1 MQFQHPKPSSPLRL
15 TGLRL
20 LGATTLA
27 FAMLVPMP
35 RPAQAGDLSAWLER
49 TERMNTAN
57 DKVEADVVVRDP
69 SGTVRK
75 LHVAIDPAGDGKL
88 TVEAADTGW
97 KSETPLA
104 WKDGGTVVRKTGA
117 SPEKIGVDEPLAGT
131 ELRGIDFFPFWKTD
145 YARALT
151 SDENTREHTIS
162 LYADKGRPYALYVV
176 TFDKEKMVPRMLKYY
191 RESFSNL
198 VRIRT
203 DKGWVM
209 VGSRPRPGAILIKDF
224 KTNALATYTFSWKLA
239 GAAEAVP
246 AAAEEKE

>member
-1 MQFQHPKPSSPLRL
+1 MQFQHPTTPSSPLFL
-15 TGLRL
+15 SGLRL

-27 FAMLVPMP
+27 FAMLAPSP
-35 RPAQAGDLSAWLER
+35 RPAHAGDLAAYLER
-49 TERMNTAN
+49 AERMNTAN
-57 DKVEADVVVRDP
+57 EKVEADVTVRDP
-69 SGTVRK
+69 SGAVRK

-104 WKDGGTVVRKTGA
+104 WKEGTVVRKTGA

-145 YARALT
+145 YSRALT

-176 TFDKEKMVPRMLKYY
+176 TFDKEKMVPRILKYY
-191 RESFSNL
+191 RDTFSNL

-209 VGSRPRPGAILIKDF
+209 VGSRPRPGAILIRDF
-224 KTNALATYTFSWKLA
+224 QTNALATYTFSWKLA
-239 GAAEAVP
+239 GSAEAVP
-246 AAAEEKE
+246 AAPEEAQ